1 MELKVI
7 PVTAFAQNCSL
18 IICKQTNQAAFVDP
32 GGEPEKLKQLLKE
45 KQVTLEKILLT
56 HAHIDHVGAAKVLA
70 EEFEVPIEGPHRD
83 DQFWLDMLPQQAAM
97 FQFDKVEAFH
107 PKRWL
112 VEGDT
117 VKVGALSLAVYHCP
131 GHTPGHVVFYQE
143 AHQIV
148 WVGDVLFQGS
158 IGRTDFPM
166 GDHQQ
171 LIDSIQKKL
180 WPLGDSVTF
189 IPGHGPTSTIGHE
202 REHNPFVA
210 DKSLKQ

>member
-1 MELKVI
+1 ME
-7 PVTAFAQNCSL
+7 
-18 IICKQTNQAAFVDP
+18 
-32 GGEPEKLKQLLKE
+32 
-45 KQVTLEKILLT
+45 
-56 HAHIDHVGAAKVLA
+56 
-70 EEFEVPIEGPHRD
+70 
-83 DQFWLDMLPQQAAM
+83 
-97 FQFDKVEAFH
+97 VEAFH

-117 VKVGALSLAVYHCP
+117 VKVGALSFAVYHCP

-143 AHQIV
+143 DHQIV

-171 LIDSIQKKL
+171 LIDSIQTKL